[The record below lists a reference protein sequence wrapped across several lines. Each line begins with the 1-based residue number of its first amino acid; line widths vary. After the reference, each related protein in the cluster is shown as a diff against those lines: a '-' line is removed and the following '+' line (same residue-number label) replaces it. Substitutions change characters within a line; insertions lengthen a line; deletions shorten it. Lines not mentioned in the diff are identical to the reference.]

1 MYRRRYSRKDFRA
14 WPSTLL
20 PTMFSLGHI
29 TVNALAYSASMD
41 GWPRAAIAQMDS
53 RQHYSLQLQPS
64 PSRQGRRHCLWIL
77 DFILFLDVSMFFL
90 FKLWMRYPV
99 CSTLPRQ
106 FSYNMF
112 FRCFFLVFFSFFS
125 SCFCSLFFP
134 AFFYL
139 LFVQIVDALPRL
151 LHSLIVTI
159 AAASSS
165 K

>member
-125 SCFCSLFFP
+125 LFLFLFSLLSCLFLFTFCSNCGCATP
-134 AFFYL
+134 APPLSYCYYCCC
-139 LFVQIVDALPRL
+139 
-151 LHSLIVTI
+151 
-159 AAASSS
+159 
-165 K
+165 